1 MDASYIGKKISE
13 SRKQKGM
20 TQKDLAKLL
29 NITDKAVSKWER
41 GLNFPD
47 IALLEQLAAV
57 LQISVAELLG
67 IEDTPSE
74 QAVLDLAAIAQQEKR
89 AIVKELIH
97 YHQLCWWFDFCPIRA
112 HTCAPRRRCLKQLCH
127 QTSKRG
133 PIGYLLSSTL
143 PSVPVCISSL
153 LLP

>member
-1 MDASYIGKKISE
+1 MDAIEKKYIKMVKKCLPLRTDN
-13 SRKQKGM
+13 RKEIINIIQKGIHDYILDY
-20 TQKDLAKLL
+20 Q
-29 NITDKAVSKWER
+29 ITDYNS
-41 GLNFPD
+41 
-47 IALLEQLAAV
+47 
-57 LQISVAELLG
+57 
-67 IEDTPSE
+67 
-74 QAVLDLAAIAQQEKR
+74 
-89 AIVKELIH
+89 LIH